1 MRIGLQVP
9 SFTWPGGQEAIHRTL
24 AEIARTADEAGFYS
38 LWVMDHF
45 FQIRG
50 VGQIDEPML
59 EAYTT
64 LGYLA
69 ALTTRMKLGAL
80 VTAVAYR
87 HPGALI
93 KQVTTLDVLS
103 NGRAYFGIGAA
114 WFEGEAEALGLPFP
128 PVAERFERLEETLQ
142 IAQKMWSGDESGFEG
157 RHYRLTRTLNVP
169 QAISQPHPPILIGG
183 SGERKTLRLV
193 ARYADAC
200 NLFVGSGLDV
210 VRRKLDVLREHCRE
224 IGRSY
229 DSIEKTTLGTVDL
242 SEGRMSAADVI
253 ELCRK
258 LADLGIEHAIFNM
271 PTVHEITPLHVFG
284 EEIIPAVE
292 GM

>member
-9 SFTWPGGQEAIHRTL
+9 RFTWPGGREAIHSTL

-50 VGQIDEPML
+50 VGKVDEPML

-64 LGYLA
+64 LGHLA
-69 ALTTRMKLGAL
+69 ALTERVKLGTL
-80 VTAVAYR
+80 VTGVAYR
-87 HPGALI
+87 HPGALV

-114 WFEGEAEALGLPFP
+114 WFEGEAAALGLPFP

-142 IAQKMWSGDESGFEG
+142 IAQKMWAGDESGHQG
-157 RHYRLTRTLNVP
+157 QHYQLERTLNVP
-169 QAISQPHPPILIGG
+169 QAISQPHPPIMVGG

-193 ARYADAC
+193 AEYADAC
-200 NLFVGSGLDV
+200 NLFVRDLDFL
-210 VRRKLDVLREHCRE
+210 RHKLDVLRRHCE
-224 IGRSY
+224 NAGRPY
-229 DSIEKTTLGTVDL
+229 DDIEKTTLGTVDL
-242 SEGRMSAADVI
+242 SEGQMSAGDVI

-258 LADLGIEHAIFNM
+258 LADVGIEHAIFNM
-271 PTVHEITPLHVFG
+271 PTVHELTPLHAFG
-284 EEIIPAVE
+284 ERIIPAVASF
-292 GM
+292 